1 MWRLLSL
8 EKPSRNG
15 DYLVKVI
22 PEVDRI
28 GVEETIVMKYCNGY
42 FLSKDSKYNSG
53 YRFIAW
59 KSL

>member
-15 DYLVKVI
+15 DYLVKVM
-22 PEVDRI
+22 PETDRI
-28 GVEETIVMKYCNGY
+28 GIEEIVVMKYCNGY

-53 YRFIAW
+53 YKLIAW
-59 KSL
+59 KNL

>member
-15 DYLVKVI
+15 DYLVKVM
-22 PEVDRI
+22 PETDRI
-28 GVEETIVMKYCNGY
+28 GIEEIVVMKYCNGY

-53 YRFIAW
+53 YKLIAW
-59 KSL
+59 KNI

>member
-22 PEVDRI
+22 PEIDRI
-28 GVEETIVMKYCNGY
+28 GVEETIVMKYCNGH

>member
-22 PEVDRI
+22 PEIDRI
-28 GVEETIVMKYCNGY
+28 GVEETIVMKYCNGC

-53 YRFIAW
+53 YKLRAW
-59 KSL
+59 KNL

>member
-22 PEVDRI
+22 PEIDRI
-28 GVEETIVMKYCNGY
+28 GVEETIVMRYYNGC

-53 YRFIAW
+53 YKLIAW
-59 KSL
+59 KNL

>member
-22 PEVDRI
+22 PEIDRI
-28 GVEETIVMKYCNGY
+28 GVEETVVMRYYNGY
-42 FLSKDSKYNSG
+42 FLSKDSKYNNG

>member
-28 GVEETIVMKYCNGY
+28 GVEETIVMKYYNGY
-42 FLSKDSKYNSG
+42 FYTE
-53 YRFIAW
+53 
-59 KSL
+59 